1 MTENPSDT
9 STINTTTIDHQLIL
23 DDFRK
28 ATSNASFPIRFAL
41 AFFALAIAT
50 HAFAAVFWH
59 WLESQVH
66 APLLVHLLLSLFAL
80 VACVLVA
87 GTLWNMRLETH
98 HHKKIHL
105 GFIILIS
112 SLGALGVVG
121 ICHDFEKL
129 VGQAFSGPVSLKA
142 ETQEVH
148 HPSIIELLSWLIFTV
163 LCAMWL
169 AFEERNLPKRSLSQ
183 KKAQAKFSSPNTAAS
198 PKTDAIQHLIL
209 PLTLPTNDLVPII
222 ENGVIIFPGSH
233 SKSKDKSK
241 EGSTE
246 GSKEGSKEGST
257 EGSTD
262 ESKEGSILL
271 DGTSD
276 KLASDISKLNETRHS
291 WQQMLRAIEP
301 HVDTLRSVWIFG
313 SDESAEFVDDAIRFL
328 KAYLP
333 NVEFHRVSISPL
345 SSRKLKFNN
354 YNDLETVIE
363 SVLESIHARFH
374 GVSDRNITIDVTGGT
389 KVASVVAAAVTYR
402 RQTCFQYVD
411 TMSDAQGN
419 FPVHQYDIVFETR
432 PEL

>member
-9 STINTTTIDHQLIL
+9 STINTTTIDHHLIL

-87 GTLWNMRLETH
+87 GTLWKMRLETH

-148 HPSIIELLSWLIFTV
+148 HPSIIELLSWLIFTF
-163 LCAMWL
+163 LCAIWL

-183 KKAQAKFSSPNTAAS
+183 KKAQAKFSSPNTATS

-209 PLTLPTNDLVPII
+209 PLTLPTNQLVPKIHNGCI
-222 ENGVIIFPGSH
+222 EFPVG
-233 SKSKDKSK
+233 KD
-241 EGSTE
+241 ET
-246 GSKEGSKEGST
+246 
-257 EGSTD
+257 
-262 ESKEGSILL
+262 IAL

-276 KLASDISKLNETRHS
+276 KLASDISNLNKARHN

-301 HVDTLRSVWIFG
+301 HVDTLRSIWVFG

-333 NVEFHRVSISPL
+333 NVEFHRVSINPM

-354 YNDLETVIE
+354 YNDLERVIE
-363 SVLESIHARFH
+363 SVLESIHSRFH
-374 GVSDRNITIDVTGGT
+374 EISDRNITIDVTGGT
-389 KVASVVAAAVTYR
+389 KLASVVAAAVTYR

-411 TMSDAQGN
+411 TMPDAQGN
-419 FPVHQYDIVFETR
+419 YPVHQYDIVFETR